1 MSSTIESTTSQDLF
15 TYFDT
20 DLDCLQEHIL
30 LLFSKQPKIIGKTR
44 LQKLI
49 FLMNQEIFDRAEFE
63 FEPYK
68 FGPYSSKLLAAMD
81 ELMELGLIK
90 EAINEYCEPDR
101 FISEYEISSDGLERA
116 DQLIQKINPT
126 KLVQIEEMVHE
137 HGYNEINSILHHV
150 YVKYPNFTENSL
162 IRDNVL
168 HQQ

>member
-1 MSSTIESTTSQDLF
+1 MLSTIETLNTHNLF

-20 DLDCLQEHIL
+20 DLDCLQEHII

-49 FLMNQEIFDRAEFE
+49 FLMNQEIFATADFE

-101 FISEYEISSDGLERA
+101 YVTEYEISSDGLERA
-116 DQLIQKINPT
+116 DQLIF
-126 KLVQIEEMVHE
+126 ED
-137 HGYNEINSILHHV
+137 
-150 YVKYPNFTENSL
+150 PNF
-162 IRDNVL
+162 
-168 HQQ
+168 